1 MFIFKPAI
9 IEIDHH
15 QITLSPDDQNLVEV
29 ARKVKVNIAAPC
41 LKNKRRH
48 GCCHV
53 CKVEVDGEPRYAC
66 KVKPKSG
73 MKVVVRRP
81 DLDAARK
88 EAVKAY
94 KQQIKTGETTPCQ
107 CG

>member
-1 MFIFKPAI
+1 MFTFTPAI
-9 IEIDHH
+9 IEIDTHK
-15 QITLSPDDQNLVEV
+15 ITLSPEDQNLVEV
-29 ARKVKVNIAAPC
+29 ARKAKVNIAAPC
-41 LKNKRRH
+41 LKNHRKH
-48 GCCHV
+48 GCCHA
-53 CKVEVDGEPRYAC
+53 CKVEVDGKPRYAC

-81 DLDAARK
+81 DLDTARK
-88 EAVKAY
+88 EAIKAY